1 MNNKIII
8 RKTKSACPHCLA
20 ILDAFVIE
28 NEGKVFLSRKC
39 LKHGEFKILLSNYP
53 EFYKKL
59 DKFYFSIVNGKS
71 SVREYEIW
79 PTLRCNINCSIC
91 CFEKTK
97 KDEKQSEPTLQV
109 IEDFIKKC
117 STPFF
122 TLSGGEPTCRSDLNK
137 IIGILKK
144 YNKTVAMNTNGLKL
158 ANLDYVT
165 SLQAAGIDRIN
176 VQFDG
181 FNRNTYLV
189 FRGDDLLEIKL
200 KILKNLKILNIPTVL
215 NATIAKNVNE
225 EAILELIEYAAKNHF
240 INGITFFTICNIGN
254 ARKWNLDNYIIPD
267 EVVDIIEHQTRQR
280 INRESICLFQKL
292 HLTVKSFFSQKACLY
307 NRVFVLLR
315 EKDNF
320 KAIDKFINL
329 KKMEPILDIY
339 QKLYEKNKFLA
350 KLLFLFLFPIFLLIN
365 SSPLILKEFII
376 MAFSYFL
383 KTKHYL
389 NTTKFFYISLSTG
402 CDPYKIDYDIV
413 KNCQNEI
420 IWVEDASGKF
430 THKGSICLYQM
441 GLERPLYE

>member
-1 MNNKIII
+1 V
-8 RKTKSACPHCLA
+8 CPHCLE
-20 ILDAFVIE
+20 LLGAFVIE
-28 NEGKVFLSRKC
+28 EEDKVFLLKKC

-59 DKFYFSIVNGKS
+59 DKFYFSITNEKN

-91 CFEKTK
+91 CFGKTK
-97 KDEKQSEPTLQV
+97 QDKKELEPTCQE
-109 IEDFIKKC
+109 IEDFIRKC
-117 STPFF
+117 SIPFF
-122 TLSGGEPTCRSDLNK
+122 TLSGGEPTCRPDLNK

-144 YNKTVAMNTNGLKL
+144 HNKTVAMNSNGLKL

-165 SLQAAGIDRIN
+165 SLQEAGIDRIN

-181 FNRNTYLV
+181 FDRNTYLV
-189 FRGDDLLEIKL
+189 FRGEDLLEIKL
-200 KILKNLKILNIPTVL
+200 KILNNLKTLNIPTVL

-225 EAILELIEYAAKNHF
+225 EAILEIIEYAAKNHF

-254 ARKWNLDNYIIPD
+254 ARKWNLNNYIMPD
-267 EVVDIIEHQTRQR
+267 EVTDLIEHQTRKK
-280 INRESICLFQKL
+280 INRESIYLFQKL
-292 HLTVKSFFSQKACLY
+292 YLTVKSFFSQKACLY
-307 NRVFVLLR
+307 NRVFVLLKK
-315 EKDNF
+315 KDTF
-320 KAIDKFINL
+320 EPIDKFINL
-329 KKMEPILDIY
+329 NKIEPILDIY
-339 QKLYEKNKFLA
+339 QKLYEKNKFFA

-365 SSPLILKEFII
+365 SSPFILREFII
-376 MAFSYFL
+376 IAFSYFR

-389 NTTKFFYISLSTG
+389 NTRKFLYISLSTG

-430 THKGSICLYQM
+430 THKGSVCLYQM